1 MAGTAAFAIRPARP
15 GDAVALPDVERSAAR
30 LFGAIPALAWL
41 ASGDVCDIET
51 HAACIAQGTCWVGV
65 DAKGGIAGFLSARAT
80 GDSLHII
87 ELSVRQDAQGHG
99 LGRGLL
105 HAAMQWV
112 RHAPQAAGRLTLTTF
127 RDVPW
132 NAPFYRKM
140 GFGVMDQPPPELA
153 RMLAEE
159 EAHGFPPGSRC
170 AMQWR
175 AGHEKTA

>member
-1 MAGTAAFAIRPARP
+1 MTRTAAFAIRPAAP
-15 GDAVALPDVERSAAR
+15 GDAIALPDVERSAAS

-65 DAKGGIAGFLSARAT
+65 DAKGGIAGFLSARPT

-99 LGRGLL
+99 LGRRLL
-105 HAAMQWV
+105 HAAMQWA

-132 NAPFYRKM
+132 NAPFYRKT
-140 GFGVMDQPPPELA
+140 GFEVMDRPSPELA
-153 RMLAEE
+153 RMLEEE

-175 AGHEKTA
+175 AGDEKTA